1 MENPMEVNIM
11 GQVFRLARLEEQN
24 DREYWRGVNR
34 QTIKRGL
41 ASDLSHIPN
50 KGHRDMGTPTVAAWD
65 FTKTRGV
72 DPTPTCYPESVGF
85 RK

>member
-1 MENPMEVNIM
+1 MEFNLM
-11 GQVFRLARLEEQN
+11 GEMLRLARLEEQN
-24 DREYWRGVNR
+24 DREYRYGVNR

-41 ASDLSHIPN
+41 ANDLSHIPS

-72 DPTPTCYPESVGF
+72 DPTPTFYPESVGF

>member
-1 MENPMEVNIM
+1 MEVNIM

-65 FTKTRGV
+65 FTKTKGV

>member
-1 MENPMEVNIM
+1 MEINIM
-11 GQVFRLARLEEQN
+11 GQVLRLARLEEQN

-41 ASDLSHIPN
+41 ANDLSHIPA

-65 FTKTRGV
+65 FTGTRGV
-72 DPTPTCYPESVGF
+72 DPTPTFYPESVGF